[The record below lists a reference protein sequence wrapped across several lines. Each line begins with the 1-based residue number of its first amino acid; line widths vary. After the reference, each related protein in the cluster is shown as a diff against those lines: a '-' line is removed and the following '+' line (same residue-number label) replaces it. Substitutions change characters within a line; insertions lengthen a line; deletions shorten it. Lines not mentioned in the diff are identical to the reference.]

1 MLRHY
6 VKVALRQI
14 KRSFLFSSINMLGF
28 VLGMTAAFLIYLWIV
43 DELTFE
49 DFHKNG
55 DSIYRVIAEDRKESG
70 EIKESAYTVAPL
82 SKTFREEF
90 PQVENATFMLNFGT
104 LNLQSGGNLIEAKY
118 TYVDTTFFDV
128 FSFPVLAGDPSLIK
142 KDPQQIVLS
151 ESTAQKL
158 FGKQPAVGKE
168 VTCRFL
174 GQVFRY
180 KVAAVVQVPR
190 KSHIR
195 FELLLSEQAYFE
207 PVSWDYVEGTNVY
220 IQLRKGTI
228 LSEAD
233 RQAMSRAWVNQ
244 RADGMTLAF
253 QPLKDIHLHTW
264 FKDPEVV
271 NRGSMSQI
279 YLFMALAILII
290 FMGAFNFTTLSTA
303 RASLRY
309 KEIGVRKVTG
319 AKRKMLVSQF
329 LSESLVQAFLA
340 LVLALALTELLL
352 PFFNQFTGK
361 DIILQFN
368 WQTIL
373 FMLFGIIGIGSL
385 AGAFPAFYM
394 SSFNPLLAFKGGKTT
409 GKKGMLVKGL
419 VCVQFIIAI
428 AMLFATSVVFM
439 QLHYLQNADLGL
451 DKEDMVV
458 VDSKEFEILSY
469 YGNPGIDDYRREI
482 MKNPN
487 VISVA
492 GGVDLSNYLQGH
504 KTEEN
509 VLSWMSGNGQVDSLK
524 MISVVGDANFMQTL
538 GVKLLKGDVFGADK
552 NAYAEGVYH
561 KESPIVI
568 NETAWKMLQVKDPVG
583 MILQNNG
590 WFGETSRI
598 VGVVKDFN
606 FQPLREKVKPAYI
619 YYSRQLLNTI
629 YIKISPVN
637 RAETLKFL
645 KEKYEE
651 MRPDNV
657 FSYRFFSDALNQ
669 NYAHEQQLGRMF
681 LIFTILA
688 IFVAMLGVLGLVALA
703 TAQRTKEIGIRKVTG
718 AHSDRIIRMFCRE
731 YMLWVGIAFVIACP
745 LGYLFKVRWMSNF
758 AYQAA
763 IPWWL
768 FLLSGLVILLITV
781 LTVVA
786 QTWRAA
792 SRNPIESLRYE

>member
-1 MLRHY
+1 MLKHY

-128 FSFPVLAGDPSLIK
+128 FSFPILAGDPSLIK

-158 FGKQPAVGKE
+158 FGKQLAVGKE

-329 LSESLVQAFLA
+329 LSESLVQAFLS

-361 DIILQFN
+361 DIELQFN

-373 FMLFGIIGIGSL
+373 FMLFGIIGVGSL

-394 SSFNPLLAFKGGKTT
+394 SSFNPLLAFKGGKAT
-409 GKKGMLVKGL
+409 GKKGMLIKGL

-428 AMLFATSVVFM
+428 AMLFATSVVFR

-458 VDSKEFEILSY
+458 VDCKEFEILSY
-469 YGNPGIDDYRREI
+469 YGNPGIDDYRREV

>member
-1 MLRHY
+1 MLKHY

-128 FSFPVLAGDPSLIK
+128 FSFPILAGDPSLIK

-158 FGKQPAVGKE
+158 FGKQLAVGKE

-271 NRGSMSQI
+271 NQGSMSQI

-329 LSESLVQAFLA
+329 LSESLVQAFLS

-361 DIILQFN
+361 DIELQFN

-373 FMLFGIIGIGSL
+373 FMLFGIIGVGSL

-394 SSFNPLLAFKGGKTT
+394 SSFNPLLAFKGGKAT
-409 GKKGMLVKGL
+409 GKKGMLIKGL

-428 AMLFATSVVFM
+428 AMLFATSVVFR

-458 VDSKEFEILSY
+458 VDCKEFEILSY
-469 YGNPGIDDYRREI
+469 YGNPGIDDYRREV

>member
-1 MLRHY
+1 MLKHY

-128 FSFPVLAGDPSLIK
+128 FSFPILAGDPSLIK

-158 FGKQPAVGKE
+158 FGKQPVVGKE

-329 LSESLVQAFLA
+329 LSESLVQAFLS

-361 DIILQFN
+361 DIELQFN

-373 FMLFGIIGIGSL
+373 FMLFGIIGVGSL

-394 SSFNPLLAFKGGKTT
+394 SSFNPLLAFKGGKAT
-409 GKKGMLVKGL
+409 GKKGMLIKGL

-428 AMLFATSVVFM
+428 AMLFATSVVFR

-458 VDSKEFEILSY
+458 VDCKEFEILSY
-469 YGNPGIDDYRREI
+469 YGNPGIDDYRREV

-768 FLLSGLVILLITV
+768 FLLSGLIILLITV

>member
-128 FSFPVLAGDPSLIK
+128 FSFPILAGDPSLIK

-271 NRGSMSQI
+271 NQGSMSQI

-329 LSESLVQAFLA
+329 LSESLVQAFLS

-361 DIILQFN
+361 DIELQFN

-373 FMLFGIIGIGSL
+373 FMLFGIIGVGSL

-394 SSFNPLLAFKGGKTT
+394 SSFNPLLAFKGGKAT
-409 GKKGMLVKGL
+409 GKKGMLIKGL

-428 AMLFATSVVFM
+428 AMLFATSVVFR
-439 QLHYLQNADLGL
+439 QLHYLQYADLGL

-458 VDSKEFEILSY
+458 VDCKEFEILSY
-469 YGNPGIDDYRREI
+469 YGNPGIDDYRREV

-768 FLLSGLVILLITV
+768 FLLSGLIILLITV

>member
-1 MLRHY
+1 MLKHY

-70 EIKESAYTVAPL
+70 EVKESAYTVAPL

-128 FSFPVLAGDPSLIK
+128 FSFPILAGDPSLIK

-271 NRGSMSQI
+271 NQGSMSQI

-329 LSESLVQAFLA
+329 LSESLVQAFLS

>member
-1 MLRHY
+1 MLKHY

-128 FSFPVLAGDPSLIK
+128 FSFPILAGDPSLIK

-271 NRGSMSQI
+271 NQGSMSQI

-329 LSESLVQAFLA
+329 LSESLVQAFLS

-361 DIILQFN
+361 DIELQFN

-373 FMLFGIIGIGSL
+373 FMLFGIIGVGSL

-394 SSFNPLLAFKGGKTT
+394 SSFNPLLAFKGGKAT
-409 GKKGMLVKGL
+409 GKKGMLIKGL

-428 AMLFATSVVFM
+428 AMLFATSVVFR

-458 VDSKEFEILSY
+458 VDCKEFEILSY
-469 YGNPGIDDYRREI
+469 YGNPGIDDYRREV

>member
-1 MLRHY
+1 MLKHY

-128 FSFPVLAGDPSLIK
+128 FSFPILAGDPSLIK

-271 NRGSMSQI
+271 NQGSMSQI

-329 LSESLVQAFLA
+329 LSESLVQAFLS

>member
-1 MLRHY
+1 MLKHY

-70 EIKESAYTVAPL
+70 EVKESAYTVAPL

-90 PQVENATFMLNFGT
+90 PQMENATFMLNFGT

-128 FSFPVLAGDPSLIK
+128 FSFPILAGDPSLIK

-329 LSESLVQAFLA
+329 LSESLVQAFLS

-361 DIILQFN
+361 DIELQFN

-373 FMLFGIIGIGSL
+373 FMLFGIIGVGSL

-394 SSFNPLLAFKGGKTT
+394 SSFNPLLAFKGGKAT
-409 GKKGMLVKGL
+409 GKKGMLIKGL

-428 AMLFATSVVFM
+428 AMLFATSVVFR

-458 VDSKEFEILSY
+458 VDCKEFEILSY
-469 YGNPGIDDYRREI
+469 YGNPGIDDYRREV

-768 FLLSGLVILLITV
+768 FLLSGLIILLITV

>member
-1 MLRHY
+1 MLKHY

-158 FGKQPAVGKE
+158 FGKQPVVGKE

-329 LSESLVQAFLA
+329 LSESLVQAFLS

-361 DIILQFN
+361 DIELQFN

-373 FMLFGIIGIGSL
+373 FMLFGIIGVGSL

-394 SSFNPLLAFKGGKTT
+394 SSFNPLLAFKGGKAT
-409 GKKGMLVKGL
+409 GKKGMLIKGL

-428 AMLFATSVVFM
+428 AMLFATSVVFR
-439 QLHYLQNADLGL
+439 QLHYLQYADLGL

-458 VDSKEFEILSY
+458 VDCKEFEILSY
-469 YGNPGIDDYRREI
+469 YGNPGIDDYRREV

-768 FLLSGLVILLITV
+768 FLLSGLIILLITV

>member
-1 MLRHY
+1 MLKHY

-158 FGKQPAVGKE
+158 FGKQPVVGKE

-253 QPLKDIHLHTW
+253 QPLKDIHLHTR

-329 LSESLVQAFLA
+329 LSESLVQAFLS

-361 DIILQFN
+361 DIELQFN

-373 FMLFGIIGIGSL
+373 FMLFGIIGVGSL

-394 SSFNPLLAFKGGKTT
+394 SSFNPLLAFKGGKAT
-409 GKKGMLVKGL
+409 GKKGMLIKGL

-428 AMLFATSVVFM
+428 AMLFATSVVFR

-458 VDSKEFEILSY
+458 VDCKEFEILSY
-469 YGNPGIDDYRREI
+469 YGNPGIDDYRREV

>member
-1 MLRHY
+1 MLKHY

-70 EIKESAYTVAPL
+70 EVKESAYTVAPL

-128 FSFPVLAGDPSLIK
+128 FSFPILAGDPSLIK

-271 NRGSMSQI
+271 NQGSMSQI

-329 LSESLVQAFLA
+329 LSESLVQAFLS

-361 DIILQFN
+361 DIELQFN

-373 FMLFGIIGIGSL
+373 FMLFGIIGVGSL

-394 SSFNPLLAFKGGKTT
+394 SSFNPLLAFKGGKAT
-409 GKKGMLVKGL
+409 GKKGMLIKGL

-428 AMLFATSVVFM
+428 AMLFATSVVFR

-458 VDSKEFEILSY
+458 VDCKEFEILSY
-469 YGNPGIDDYRREI
+469 YGNPGIDDYRREV

>member
-1 MLRHY
+1 MLKHY

-70 EIKESAYTVAPL
+70 EVKESAYTVAPL

-128 FSFPVLAGDPSLIK
+128 FSFPILAGDPSLIK

-180 KVAAVVQVPR
+180 KVAAVLQVPR

-329 LSESLVQAFLA
+329 LSESLVQAFLS

-361 DIILQFN
+361 DIELQFN

-373 FMLFGIIGIGSL
+373 FMLFGIIGVGSL

-394 SSFNPLLAFKGGKTT
+394 SSFNPLLAFKGGKAT
-409 GKKGMLVKGL
+409 GKKGMLIKGL

-428 AMLFATSVVFM
+428 AMLFATSVVFR

-458 VDSKEFEILSY
+458 VDCKEFEILSY
-469 YGNPGIDDYRREI
+469 YGNPGIDDYRREV

-509 VLSWMSGNGQVDSLK
+509 VLSWMSGNGQIDSLR
-524 MISVVGDANFMQTL
+524 MIGVVGDANFMQTL

-629 YIKISPVN
+629 YIKISSVN

-758 AYQAA
+758 AYQSV

>member
-1 MLRHY
+1 MLKHY

-70 EIKESAYTVAPL
+70 EVKESAYTVAPL

-90 PQVENATFMLNFGT
+90 PQMENATFMLNFGT

-128 FSFPVLAGDPSLIK
+128 FSFPILAGDPSLIK

-329 LSESLVQAFLA
+329 LSESLVQAFLS

-361 DIILQFN
+361 DIELQFN

-373 FMLFGIIGIGSL
+373 FMLFGIIGVGSL

-394 SSFNPLLAFKGGKTT
+394 SSFNPLLAFKGGKAT
-409 GKKGMLVKGL
+409 GKKGMLIKGL

-428 AMLFATSVVFM
+428 AMLFATSVVFR

-458 VDSKEFEILSY
+458 VDCKEFEILSY
-469 YGNPGIDDYRREI
+469 YGNPGIDDYRREV

>member
-1 MLRHY
+1 MLKHY

-70 EIKESAYTVAPL
+70 EVKESAYTVAPL

-128 FSFPVLAGDPSLIK
+128 FSFPILAGDPSLIK

-329 LSESLVQAFLA
+329 LSESLVQAFLS

-361 DIILQFN
+361 DIELQFN

-373 FMLFGIIGIGSL
+373 FMLFGIIGVGSL

-394 SSFNPLLAFKGGKTT
+394 SSFNPLLAFKGGKAT
-409 GKKGMLVKGL
+409 GKKGMLIKGL

-428 AMLFATSVVFM
+428 AMLFATSVVFR

-458 VDSKEFEILSY
+458 VDCKEFEILSY
-469 YGNPGIDDYRREI
+469 YGNPGIDDYRREV

>member
-1 MLRHY
+1 MLKHY

-128 FSFPVLAGDPSLIK
+128 FSFPILAGDPSLIK

-329 LSESLVQAFLA
+329 LSESLVQAFLS

-361 DIILQFN
+361 DIELQFN

-409 GKKGMLVKGL
+409 GKKGMLIKGL

-428 AMLFATSVVFM
+428 AMLFATSVVFR

-458 VDSKEFEILSY
+458 VDCKEFEILSY
-469 YGNPGIDDYRREI
+469 YGNPGIDDYRREV

>member
-1 MLRHY
+1 MLKHY

-70 EIKESAYTVAPL
+70 EVKESAYTVAPL

-128 FSFPVLAGDPSLIK
+128 FSFPILAGDPSLIK

-271 NRGSMSQI
+271 NQGSMSQI

-329 LSESLVQAFLA
+329 LSESLVQAFLS

-361 DIILQFN
+361 DIELQFN

-373 FMLFGIIGIGSL
+373 FMLFGIIGVGSL

-394 SSFNPLLAFKGGKTT
+394 SSFNPLLAFKGGKAT
-409 GKKGMLVKGL
+409 GKKGMLIKGL

-428 AMLFATSVVFM
+428 AMLFATSVVFR
-439 QLHYLQNADLGL
+439 QLHYLQYADLGL

-458 VDSKEFEILSY
+458 VDCKEFEILSY
-469 YGNPGIDDYRREI
+469 YGNPGIDDYRREV

>member
-1 MLRHY
+1 MLKHY
-6 VKVALRQI
+6 VKIALRQI
-14 KRSFLFSSINMLGF
+14 KWSFLFSSINMLGF

-128 FSFPVLAGDPSLIK
+128 FSFPILAGDPSLIK

-271 NRGSMSQI
+271 NQGSMSQI

-329 LSESLVQAFLA
+329 LSESLVQAFLS

-361 DIILQFN
+361 DIELQFN

-373 FMLFGIIGIGSL
+373 FMLFGIIGVGSL

-394 SSFNPLLAFKGGKTT
+394 SSFNPLLAFKGGKAT
-409 GKKGMLVKGL
+409 GKKGMLIKGL

-428 AMLFATSVVFM
+428 AMLFATSVVFR

-458 VDSKEFEILSY
+458 VDCKEFEILSY
-469 YGNPGIDDYRREI
+469 YGNPGIDDYRREV

>member
-158 FGKQPAVGKE
+158 FGKQPVVGKE

-329 LSESLVQAFLA
+329 LSESLVQAFLS

-361 DIILQFN
+361 DIELQFN

-373 FMLFGIIGIGSL
+373 FMLFGIIGVGSL

-394 SSFNPLLAFKGGKTT
+394 SSFNPLLAFKGGKAT
-409 GKKGMLVKGL
+409 GKKGMLIKGL

-428 AMLFATSVVFM
+428 AMLFATSVVFR

-458 VDSKEFEILSY
+458 VDCKEFEILSY

-509 VLSWMSGNGQVDSLK
+509 VFSWMSGNGQVDSLK

-703 TAQRTKEIGIRKVTG
+703 MAQRTKEIGIRKVTG

>member
-1 MLRHY
+1 MLKHY
-6 VKVALRQI
+6 VKIALRQI
-14 KRSFLFSSINMLGF
+14 KWSFLFSSINMLGF

-158 FGKQPAVGKE
+158 FGKQPVVGKE

-329 LSESLVQAFLA
+329 LSESLVQAFLS

-361 DIILQFN
+361 DIELQFN

-373 FMLFGIIGIGSL
+373 FMLFGIIGVGSL

-394 SSFNPLLAFKGGKTT
+394 SSFNPLLAFKGGKAT
-409 GKKGMLVKGL
+409 GKKGMLIKGL

-428 AMLFATSVVFM
+428 AMLFATSVVFR

-458 VDSKEFEILSY
+458 VDCKEFEILSY
-469 YGNPGIDDYRREI
+469 YGNPGIDDYRREV